1 MDGGFDYDRG
11 YQFTYTVTNA
21 NIVSSGNTIMGLR
34 LSPSASNSTVGDLGD
49 KELLNRAQI
58 LLQSIEV
65 VSSDQR
71 NGGNVALLV
80 TGTLN
85 PSNYHETS
93 QTWNAL
99 NVVGYGNQPSFSQVT
114 ANCFFTTQTYVGQ
127 SGTAGIAQPGEK
139 LFEFVVNPQNKE
151 KLDLSGIKELAQSG
165 VGGRGTFPNGADTL
179 YITIATLPGATTGI
193 TGGTTLNTFQ
203 SNVHLTLQWGEAQA

>member
-11 YQFTYTVTNA
+11 YQFTYSVTNA
-21 NIVSSGNTIMGLR
+21 NIVSTGNTIMGLR

-71 NGGNVALLV
+71 NGGNVSLLV

-85 PSNYHETS
+85 PSNYSETS
-93 QTWNAL
+93 QTWNSL
-99 NVVGYGNQPSFSQVT
+99 NVLGYGNQPSFSQVT
-114 ANCFFTTQTYVGQ
+114 ANCWFNTQTYAGQ
-127 SGTAGIAQPGEK
+127 PITAQPGEK
-139 LFEFVVNPQNKE
+139 LFEFVVNPQAKE
-151 KLDLSGIKELAQSG
+151 KLDLTGIKELAQSG

-179 YITIATLPGATTGI
+179 FITISTLPGATTAI
-193 TGGTTLNTFQ
+193 SGGTTVNTFQ